1 LLCGSCVM
9 RKLSITAA
17 VLVLITPIVLVVL
30 SARLGPAL
38 RETAIQALGERFD
51 STVELASLKVSL
63 FPQIAADGEGLVL
76 RQKGRTDVP
85 PLITIRRFSAR
96 SGLLALLRSPRH
108 VGNVRLEGLEIQ
120 VRPGA
125 RPNRRL
131 PAVDARGTGP
141 FPYSSLMRSRPMER
155 PCGFFP
161 RPPAQNVRQRAL

>member
-1 LLCGSCVM
+1 M

-38 RETAIQALGERFD
+38 RESAIKALGERFD

-63 FPQIAADGEGLVL
+63 FPQIAANGEGLVL

-96 SGLLALLRSPRH
+96 TGLLALLRSPRH
-108 VGNVRLEGLEIQ
+108 VGNVRLEG
-120 VRPGA
+120 
-125 RPNRRL
+125 
-131 PAVDARGTGP
+131 
-141 FPYSSLMRSRPMER
+141 S
-155 PCGFFP
+155 
-161 RPPAQNVRQRAL
+161 